1 MNFFPEVDLRVM
13 KILVKA
19 DLRDLRD
26 LRDTKIFITKIRGMK
41 FCTKKIRGRKK
52 LPTPEK
58 MLRAGSAPDKCPAPY
73 FEHRLDL
80 YVGEGGRGFRESV
93 ISHFL
98 P

>member
-1 MNFFPEVDLRVM
+1 MFAEVHLRG
-13 KILVKA
+13 
-19 DLRDLRD
+19 
-26 LRDTKIFITKIRGMK
+26 TKIFITKLRGMK

-80 YVGEGGRGFRESV
+80 YVGEGRRGFRESV
-93 ISHFL
+93 ISHFSSVNF

>member
-58 MLRAGSAPDKCPAPY
+58 NAP
-73 FEHRLDL
+73 
-80 YVGEGGRGFRESV
+80 GG
-93 ISHFL
+93 
-98 P
+98 